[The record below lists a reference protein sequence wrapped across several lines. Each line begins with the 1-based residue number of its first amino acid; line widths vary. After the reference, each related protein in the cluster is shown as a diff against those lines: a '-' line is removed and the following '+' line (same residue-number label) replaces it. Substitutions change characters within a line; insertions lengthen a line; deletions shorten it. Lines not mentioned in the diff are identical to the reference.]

1 MARFRLTEFLGF
13 PRGRPRST
21 SVGSVSIGEGWD
33 LHRSEELSHDF
44 A

>member
-1 MARFRLTEFLGF
+1 MARFRLTGFLGF
-13 PRGRPRST
+13 PRERPKST

-33 LHRSEELSHDF
+33 LHKSEELSHGF